1 MDLRVR
7 LTLLLSLIF
16 AATLAVGG
24 AYLLAD
30 VRQAVLDE
38 LNASSDLA
46 TTLVQ
51 GMVGAPDSTVTE
63 AQLTELAERLTRD
76 AAIRHLRFEVV
87 APGAAP
93 AAAARSAQGSQRG
106 APAWFAALVRPAPK
120 ALLHSVSFAHGRI
133 VIAAEPDD
141 EIAEAWR
148 ETQTTMVVLLVMC
161 AGAIVLVFLFLG
173 RALRP
178 LADLATALAG
188 IERGQFATRVPAIGL
203 ADIDAITIRYNHM
216 AAALAQSHADNLVLA
231 QRSLEIQ
238 EQERRHLAHELHDE
252 MGQSITAIKALAVS
266 IRERL
271 ESSDTALAERAATI
285 TDVSSDI
292 YARVRRMMARLHPV
306 VLDELGLVAAIESMV
321 DDWNGH
327 HADCFCTVSVS
338 RSLPALHA
346 AARIGLYRIAQ
357 EALTNIARH
366 AGASEATIELRVDNE
381 QDGAALLELCIF
393 DNGQGFTLG
402 EQRNGLGLNGMRER
416 AEVLGGCVHL
426 HTAPGAGLRLRVRLP
441 LAKLLETESPIG

>member
-16 AATLAVGG
+16 AATLAIGI

-46 TTLVQ
+46 TTLLQ
-51 GMVGAPDSTVTE
+51 GMVGAADSAVSE
-63 AQLTELAERLTRD
+63 AQLTELAARLTRD

-87 APGAAP
+87 AADATQPDTDVGRAP
-93 AAAARSAQGSQRG
+93 VAGG
-106 APAWFAALVRPAPK
+106 APAWFAALVRPQPT
-120 ALLHSVSFAHGRI
+120 ALMHSVSYRHGRI
-133 VIAAEPDD
+133 AIVADPDD

-148 ETQTTMVVLLVMC
+148 ETQTTMGVLFVMC

-178 LADLATALAG
+178 LSEVARALEA
-188 IERGQFATRVPAIGL
+188 IEHGRFTTRVPAIGL
-203 ADIDAITIRYNHM
+203 ADIDAITARYNHM
-216 AAALAQSHADNLVLA
+216 AAALAQSHAENQVLA

-271 ESSDTALAERAATI
+271 EVSDPALAERAATI

-327 HADCFCTVSVS
+327 HEECFCGVSAP
-338 RSLPALHA
+338 RNLPALHA

-366 AGASEATIELRVDNE
+366 AAASEAGIELRVGADA
-381 QDGAALLELCIF
+381 DGKATLELVVA
-393 DNGQGFTLG
+393 DDGRGFTLG
-402 EQRNGLGLNGMRER
+402 QQRRGLGLVGIQER
-416 AEVLGGCVHL
+416 VDALGGTL
-426 HTAPGAGLRLRVRLP
+426 MLESAPGAGLRLRARLP
-441 LAKLLETESPIG
+441 LAMLLETENPVG

>member
-16 AATLAVGG
+16 AATLAVGF

-46 TTLVQ
+46 TTLLQ
-51 GMVGAPDSTVTE
+51 GMVGAPHSTVNE
-63 AQLTELAERLTRD
+63 MQLTELAARLTRD

-87 APGAAP
+87 TDGAEAVAPQ
-93 AAAARSAQGSQRG
+93 RSRNHADG
-106 APAWFAALVRPAPK
+106 APPWFAALLRPAPT
-120 ALLHSVSFAHGRI
+120 ALVHKVSYDHGRI
-133 VIAAEPDD
+133 MIEADPDD

-148 ETQTTMVVLLVMC
+148 ETRTTMAVLLVMC

-178 LADLATALAG
+178 LSDLERALEG
-188 IERGQFATRVPAIGL
+188 IQRGQFATRVPAIGL
-203 ADIDAITIRYNHM
+203 ADIDAITARYNHM
-216 AAALAQSHADNLVLA
+216 AAALAHSHADNLVLT

-271 ESSDTALAERAATI
+271 EFSDAALAERAAII

-306 VLDELGLVAAIESMV
+306 VLDELGLVAAIEAMV
-321 DDWNGH
+321 DDWNSH
-327 HADCFCTVSVS
+327 HEDCFCRFSAS
-338 RSLPALHA
+338 RALPVLNA
-346 AARIGLYRIAQ
+346 AARTGVYRIVQ

-366 AGASEATIELRVDNE
+366 AAASEASIELCLASATD
-381 QDGAALLELCIF
+381 DAATLELCVT
-393 DNGQGFTLG
+393 DNGRGFVVG
-402 EQRNGLGLNGMRER
+402 EQRRGLGLVGIQER
-416 AEVLGGCVHL
+416 AEALGGRVSL
-426 HTAPGAGLRLRVRLP
+426 DTLPGAGLRLRARLP
-441 LAKLLETESPIG
+441 LAMLREKENQSG

>member
-1 MDLRVR
+1 MGLRVR

-16 AATLAVGG
+16 GATLAVGI

-38 LNASSDLA
+38 LNASSEPATILLQSVVAPSDNAVSASQLSDLA
-46 TTLVQ
+46 
-51 GMVGAPDSTVTE
+51 A
-63 AQLTELAERLTRD
+63 RLTRD

-87 APGAAP
+87 ASGARPMLSEPRAE
-93 AAAARSAQGSQRG
+93 AIAGA
-106 APAWFAALVRPAPK
+106 APAWFAALVRPPPTELVHRVAY
-120 ALLHSVSFAHGRI
+120 AGGDI
-133 VIAAEPDD
+133 VIAADPDD

-148 ETQTTMVVLLVMC
+148 ETQTTMAVLIVMC
-161 AGAIVLVFLFLG
+161 VGAIVLVFLFVG

-178 LADLATALAG
+178 LSEVARALEG
-188 IERGQFATRVPAIGL
+188 IEHGQFTTRVPAIGL
-203 ADIDAITIRYNHM
+203 ADIDAITARYNHM
-216 AAALAQSHADNLVLA
+216 AAALAHSHAENLELA

-271 ESSDTALAERAATI
+271 ELSDSGLAERAATI

-306 VLDELGLVAAIESMV
+306 VLDELGLVAAIELMV
-321 DDWNGH
+321 DDWNTH
-327 HADCFCTVSVS
+327 HEDCFCSFS
-338 RSLPALHA
+338 APRDLPALNA
-346 AARIGLYRIAQ
+346 AARIGVYRIAQ

-366 AGASEATIELRVDNE
+366 AGAEQASIELRCVSDLH
-381 QDGAALLELCIF
+381 DAPLLELLVT
-393 DNGQGFTLG
+393 DNGCGFVPG
-402 EQRNGLGLNGMRER
+402 AQRRGLGLLGIQER
-416 AEVLGGCVHL
+416 VEALGGAL
-426 HTAPGAGLRLRVRLP
+426 NLDATPGAGLRLRARLP
-441 LAKLLETESPIG
+441 LDMLLETETERG